1 MPVKYGHS
9 YFLRGADLKRILGLD
24 LGQKTIGVAISDPLG
39 FTAQGLTTIRRSNK
53 EKDIEDLRRICDD
66 YKVETIVIG
75 LPKNMNGTIGPS
87 GELAMAFGKILE
99 EEFKIEVKFW
109 DERLT
114 TVAAHKAML
123 EADLSRS
130 KRKKIVDKVAS
141 TYILQGYLDMISR
154 QM

>member
-1 MPVKYGHS
+1 M
-9 YFLRGADLKRILGLD
+9 KRILGLD

-39 FTAQGLTTIRRSNK
+39 FTAQGLTTIRRGSK
-53 EKDIEDLRRICDD
+53 EKDIEDLKKICDE

-75 LPKNMNGTIGPS
+75 LPKNMYGTIGPS
-87 GELAMAFGKILE
+87 GEIAMAFGKLLE
-99 EEFKIEVKFW
+99 EFQIEIKFW

-123 EADLSRS
+123 EADLSRN

-154 QM
+154 QL

>member
-1 MPVKYGHS
+1 M
-9 YFLRGADLKRILGLD
+9 KRILGLD

-53 EKDIEDLRRICDD
+53 EKDIEDLRKICDD
-66 YKVETIVIG
+66 YKVETIVLG

-87 GELAMAFGKILE
+87 GELAMAFGKLIE
-99 EEFKIEVKFW
+99 EELKIEVKFW

-123 EADLSRS
+123 EADLSRN

-141 TYILQGYLDMISR
+141 TYILQGYLDRISR
-154 QM
+154 L

>member
-1 MPVKYGHS
+1 M
-9 YFLRGADLKRILGLD
+9 RILGLD
-24 LGQKTIGVAISDPLG
+24 VGSKTIGVAVSDPLG
-39 FTAQGLTTIRRSNK
+39 FTAQGITTIRRTNK
-53 EKDIEDLRRICDD
+53 EKDLEEIKKLCEE
-66 YKVETIVIG
+66 YKAEVIVIG

-87 GELAMAFGKILE
+87 GELTMAFGKLIE
-99 EEFKIEVKFW
+99 EELKVQVKFW

-123 EADLSRS
+123 EADLSRN

-154 QM
+154 

>member
-1 MPVKYGHS
+1 M
-9 YFLRGADLKRILGLD
+9 KRILGLD

-53 EKDIEDLRRICDD
+53 EKDIEDLKKICDD
-66 YKVETIVIG
+66 YKVETIVVG

-87 GELAMAFGKILE
+87 GELAMSFGNLLE
-99 EEFKIEVKFW
+99 EKLGIEIKFW

-123 EADLSRS
+123 EADLSRN

>member
-1 MPVKYGHS
+1 M
-9 YFLRGADLKRILGLD
+9 KRILGLD

-39 FTAQGLTTIRRSNK
+39 FTAQGLTTIRRGSK
-53 EKDIEDLRRICDD
+53 EKDIEDLKKICVE

-87 GELAMAFGKILE
+87 GEIAMAFGKLLE
-99 EEFKIEVKFW
+99 EEFQIEIKFW

-123 EADLSRS
+123 EADLSRN

-154 QM
+154 QL

>member
-1 MPVKYGHS
+1 M
-9 YFLRGADLKRILGLD
+9 RILGLD
-24 LGQKTIGVAISDPLG
+24 VGSKTIGVAVSDPLG
-39 FTAQGLTTIRRSNK
+39 FTAQGLTTIRRTNK
-53 EKDIEDLRRICDD
+53 NDDIEEIKKFCDD
-66 YKVETIVIG
+66 YGVKTIVIG

-87 GELAMAFGKILE
+87 GEIIMSFGKLIE
-99 EEFKIEVKFW
+99 EELKVEIKFW

-154 QM
+154 

>member
-1 MPVKYGHS
+1 M
-9 YFLRGADLKRILGLD
+9 KRILGLD

-39 FTAQGLTTIRRSNK
+39 FTAQGLTTIRRGSK
-53 EKDIEDLRRICDD
+53 EKDIEDLKKICDD

-87 GELAMAFGKILE
+87 GEIAMAFGKLIGEELE
-99 EEFKIEVKFW
+99 IEVKFW

-141 TYILQGYLDMISR
+141 TYILQGYLDMVSR
-154 QM
+154 QL